1 MGIHAAINAIDAT
14 GAAATTDTTFGFAAA
29 ATEAIA
35 GTPVDGV
42 LATVAIVLSLAL
54 AAWSLIATVR
64 DRAPDL
70 SHMIGLAVVEVSL
83 LALTAAALVAIFG
96 GDRPHEAAT
105 FAGYLVTLVCLP
117 PLAAVLA
124 KMEPTRW
131 GSAIITVVCL
141 VNPVLIV
148 RLQQTWEVVGG

>member
-1 MGIHAAINAIDAT
+1 MTSAT
-14 GAAATTDTTFGFAAA
+14 VSATEAATT
-29 ATEAIA
+29 ATA

-64 DRAPDL
+64 DRAPDR
-70 SHMIGLAVVEVSL
+70 SHLIGLAVVELSL

-124 KMEPTRW
+124 RMEPTRW